1 MLLKHPSQGASHAAS
16 GAAARHG
23 RPSAL
28 PRLPAR
34 ARPLSRPPS
43 VSQADTKTDGSKKP
57 LTPTA
62 APTKGSAPATA
73 PEAPPRPS
81 PAPSGPPGGPP
92 DPKKKPSKSRGEILI
107 TRLTDDVYDAFS
119 DVGRHLGRQLSNTQP
134 KMLRSTTASMDG
146 GGIEIARLDKPVM
159 LVLGSGWGAHAI
171 IKVIDT
177 EQYDVIVVSPRNH
190 FMFTPMLPSSAVG
203 TVEFRSLLEPIRIS
217 NEYVTYLE
225 ASADH
230 IDLNNKVATCVAEST
245 ASDGYHPTFQVSFDV
260 LVVAV
265 GEQPAT
271 LGVPGVAEHCFFM
284 KEISDTVKLRTKILS
299 NFELAALPGT
309 PDAEI
314 RRLLH
319 FCIVGGG
326 PTGACVSKRS
336 PPLPSTAAAAVT
348 ARRCVS

>member
-1 MLLKHPSQGASHAAS
+1 MVA

-134 KMLRSTTASMDG
+134 KMLRSTTASS
-146 GGIEIARLDKPVM
+146 EF
-159 LVLGSGWGAHAI
+159 SGWVCAAAPSLTAHALI
-171 IKVIDT
+171 AKGGSHCVCPLARSDARMCMHCMHSR
-177 EQYDVIVVSPRNH
+177 QKGSARPGSP
-190 FMFTPMLPSSAVG
+190 
-203 TVEFRSLLEPIRIS
+203 
-217 NEYVTYLE
+217 
-225 ASADH
+225 
-230 IDLNNKVATCVAEST
+230 
-245 ASDGYHPTFQVSFDV
+245 
-260 LVVAV
+260 
-265 GEQPAT
+265 
-271 LGVPGVAEHCFFM
+271 
-284 KEISDTVKLRTKILS
+284 
-299 NFELAALPGT
+299 
-309 PDAEI
+309 
-314 RRLLH
+314 
-319 FCIVGGG
+319 
-326 PTGACVSKRS
+326 
-336 PPLPSTAAAAVT
+336 
-348 ARRCVS
+348 